1 MARTPGLAIGPENVD
16 HAGEL
21 VARLGVHNRAD
32 RLLNR
37 HAMMYPPDLVK
48 ALSPHPDPVRSAAL
62 DLGEVEEALGDLQ
75 GRRAFFREGY
85 VLEDASVRGEGKN
98 RVVSVVFR
106 VPSKDGRDGYG
117 RSARG
122 VIPYEMV
129 EGSVEPR
136 FEELSRQMAEAHVQ
150 SPDQIPAKF
159 GAASAEASDA
169 GTEKRLQELERQ
181 LRQSSEALQAL
192 QEEKEKLS
200 DPEPYEGFEG
210 QNAEDVIAR
219 VKDDGL
225 GEFGR
230 AGLERMLTYEEA
242 HKDRSTVKA
251 AIEAELDSSSE
262 S

>member
-1 MARTPGLAIGPENVD
+1 MPRTPGLAIGPENVD

-37 HAMMYPPDLVK
+37 HAQMYPADLVA
-48 ALSPHPDPVRSAAL
+48 ALSPRPDPVRSAAL
-62 DLGEVEEALGDLQ
+62 DLGEVEEALLDLQ

-85 VLEDASVRGEGKN
+85 VLEDAAVRGEGSR
-98 RVVSVVFR
+98 RVVSVVYR
-106 VPSKDGRDGYG
+106 VPSRDGREDYG

-122 VIPYEMV
+122 VIPYELV
-129 EGSVEPR
+129 ESTVEPR
-136 FEELSRQMAEAHVQ
+136 YEELSRQMAEQGVK
-150 SPDQIPAKF
+150 SPDQLPARF
-159 GAASAEASDA
+159 SAPSSDSADA

-181 LRQSSEALQAL
+181 LRQSTEALQAL

-200 DPEPYEGFEG
+200 DPQPYEGYDE
-210 QNAEDVIAR
+210 QNADAVIAR

-230 AGLERMLTYEEA
+230 AGLERMLTYEES
-242 HKDRSTVKA
+242 HKDRATVKA
-251 AIEAELDSSSE
+251 AIEAELDSATE
-262 S
+262 